1 MKTLAIDQSLTCSG
15 YAYMEGTTLKVGRI
29 MPKALKGVQRLS
41 FIERV
46 ILDLFDESKADS
58 LIMEGYAMGARGRV
72 FNLGEL
78 GGVIKLAAFAA
89 DIPVLVVPPSTLKK
103 WVTGKGNAKKEVMI
117 AAVKKK
123 WYKEVSSDD
132 VADAVALYYFGEL
145 YYEHAG
151 KRRKSREIRD
161 MIGRCEVEQ

>member
-1 MKTLAIDQSLTCSG
+1 MRGD
-15 YAYMEGTTLKVGRI
+15 TLKVGRV

-41 FIERV
+41 FIEKV
-46 ILDLFDESKADS
+46 MINLFDESEADS

-78 GGVIKLAAFAA
+78 GGIIKLAAFSR
-89 DIPVLVVPPSTLKK
+89 DIPVLVVPPTTLKK
-103 WVTGKGNAKKEVMI
+103 WVTGKGNAPKDQMI

-132 VADAVALYYFGEL
+132 VADAVALYYFGEF

-161 MIGRCEVEQ
+161 MMGRCEVEE